1 MLTKNKKNLSKN
13 PINITY
19 TAEYTDEL
27 EVTPDYENIKKIP
40 ITDLD
45 SLIFTMLELRKQQ
58 KNNISIGYTIADNKN
73 NWLIEDYANNLE
85 FLTDSKLSDKLETKV
100 SKQSELIAE
109 LSKELELYQE
119 FLEKY
124 QAIDQFNKFKQE
136 REQGT
141 KPVI

>member
-1 MLTKNKKNLSKN
+1 MLTKNNKNLSKN

-19 TAEYTDEL
+19 IAEYTDEL
-27 EVTPDYENIKKIP
+27 EVNSDYSNIVKISN

-73 NWLIEDYANNLE
+73 NWLIEDYANTLE

-100 SKQSELIAE
+100 SKQSELITE
-109 LSKELELYQE
+109 LSKEIELYQQ
-119 FLEKY
+119 FLKKY
-124 QAIDQFNKFKQE
+124 NAMDQFNKFK
-136 REQGT
+136 REQGEQELNQ
-141 KPVI
+141 

>member
-85 FLTDSKLSDKLETKV
+85 FLTDSNQQDKLEMKV
-100 SKQSELIAE
+100 NNQSELITE
-109 LSKELELYQE
+109 LSKEIELYQT

-124 QAIDQFNKFKQE
+124 QAIEQFKKFKQE
-136 REQGT
+136 LNQ
-141 KPVI
+141 